1 MTPKTPGNEA
11 NSAAI
16 ESQAASRFSRLR
28 LFVGMIDIPRSAES
42 QAAVFKLLSNPAT
55 YGGAAVRRCETHA
68 AVVFLAGHRALKVKR
83 AVRYPFLDYSTLD
96 KRKAACQAELDVNR
110 KFAPQLYRRIVP
122 IARQADGS
130 LALDGA
136 GAAVEWAVEMTRFDE
151 DNTLDHLAERGE
163 LDEALSAKL
172 AVAVAAMHAR
182 AEPVEAAPWLAAV
195 AGFISDDTAAFR
207 EHGELFPAIAV
218 DELERK
224 SQIAFAKLRPLLNAR
239 GAGGLIR
246 RGHGDLHLGNIA
258 VLDGEP
264 VAFDALEFDPIIA
277 EGDVLYDLAFL
288 LMDLVE
294 RDLPRAAN
302 AVLNGYFAASRRD
315 EDCDGI
321 AALPFFMSLRAAIR
335 AKVTA
340 ARRDLAG
347 AADKAD
353 LTQSARRYFELALAL
368 LVPARPMIV
377 CTGGLSGTGKSLLAR
392 ALAPDIA
399 PVPGALVFR
408 SDIERKA
415 FFGMAEHDRL
425 PAEAYRPEVSETIY
439 RSLIDKAA
447 RVARAGHSVIVD
459 AVFAR
464 PEERAA
470 IETAAA
476 AAKADFRGLFLA
488 ADLRTRLDRVGSRG
502 PDASDADAKVA
513 RMQNAFDIGKVTWTI
528 VDASGSPEETLAI
541 ARAAIE

>member
-1 MTPKTPGNEA
+1 MAATAK
-11 NSAAI
+11 SAD
-16 ESQAASRFSRLR
+16 SQ
-28 LFVGMIDIPRSAES
+28 D
-42 QAAVFKLLSNPAT
+42 AVFALLGNPAT

-68 AVVFLAGHRALKVKR
+68 AVVFLAGNRALKVKR

-151 DNTLDHLAERGE
+151 DKTLDHLAERGE

-182 AEPVEAAPWLAAV
+182 AEPVEAGPWLAAV

-207 EHGELFPAIAV
+207 EHGELFPASAI

-239 GAGGLIR
+239 GAAGLIR

-264 VAFDALEFDPIIA
+264 VAFDALEFDPVIA

-288 LMDLVE
+288 LMDLIE
-294 RDLPRAAN
+294 RGLPRAAN

-321 AALPFFMSLRAAIR
+321 VALPLFMSLRAAIR
-335 AKVTA
+335 AKVTT

-353 LTQSARRYFELALAL
+353 LALSARRYFELALAL
-368 LVPARPMIV
+368 LVPARPAIV

-447 RVARAGHSVIVD
+447 RIARAGHSVIVD

-528 VDASGSPEETLAI
+528 VDASGSPEQTLAI